1 MITNGDEVLI
11 RFTVKGRWAENLSYS
26 SVQFDVVSGQ
36 QRMVSMVLGNM
47 IVKAGKGEYVEM
59 ASKGVPDPIKT
70 TGPVSGQ
77 HAGPVGNEQTGP
89 VPKAE
94 AEKFKLKKPKGR

>member
-1 MITNGDEVLI
+1 MITDGDKVLI
-11 RFTVKGRWAENLSYS
+11 RFTVNGRWAENLSYS

-36 QRMVSMVLGNM
+36 QRMVTMVLGNM

-59 ASKGVPDPIKT
+59 ASKGVPDPVKT

-77 HAGPVGNEQTGP
+77 HAGPIPNEQTGP
-89 VPKAE
+89 MPKAE
-94 AEKFKLKKPKGR
+94 AERPKLKKHKGR